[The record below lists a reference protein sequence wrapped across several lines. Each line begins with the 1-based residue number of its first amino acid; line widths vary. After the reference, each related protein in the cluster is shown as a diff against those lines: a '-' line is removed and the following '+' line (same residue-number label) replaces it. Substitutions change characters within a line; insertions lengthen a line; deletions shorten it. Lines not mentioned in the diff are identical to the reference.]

1 MRGRRQGL
9 QTLVTD
15 IIVDVDDDARAM
27 WCSRSIGVEGNIRN
41 YAYASQGLAN
51 TGCATT
57 EDALA
62 VMCSMAGR
70 AHEHIA
76 ASLNRMGL
84 PTGPGQDLDGAPCG
98 ISASRARNP
107 RYRSAEKNGLWLTMT
122 DVAKA
127 LHIINHVVRRLIKTG
142 VSSAVQVVPEVPYQ
156 IRADELVSEPVKGAI
171 ARKRRPCRFAN
182 ANTLPMFKDTWQ
194 L

>member
-51 TGCATT
+51 TGCAAT

-62 VMCSMAGR
+62 VMCSMAG
-70 AHEHIA
+70 HIA
-76 ASLNRMGL
+76 ASLNRMDL
-84 PTGPGQDLDGAPCG
+84 PTGQDKTWTVHRVASVRRVRG
-98 ISASRARNP
+98 IHA
-107 RYRSAEKNGLWLTMT
+107 YRSAEKNGPWLTMT
-122 DVAKA
+122 DVTKA
-127 LHIINHVVRRLIKTG
+127 LHITNHVIRRLIKTG
-142 VSSAVQVVPEVPYQ
+142 VSSAVQVDPEVPYQ

-171 ARKRRPCRFAN
+171 ARKGRPCRFAD
-182 ANTLPMFKDTWQ
+182 ANTLPMFKDT
-194 L
+194 